1 VSATTLDIDGVRLV
15 EDITYGTVSG
25 TELRLDLVLP
35 RSGDGPTPVAIYIHG
50 GGWAR
55 GNRRVDL
62 ARRVAGVAR
71 RGIAVAAI
79 DYRLGPAGRFPAA
92 VHDVHGAIRWLRAHG
107 GEHGLATTRIG
118 AWGSSS
124 GAHLALVAALSRD
137 PTLVGEVGEVGEV
150 GGDQAGGGID
160 AVVSFFATSDLAAR
174 ATRSAMERHLL
185 PPGPEHAF
193 LGLDEI
199 DDEGEAI
206 RRARAASPLMMVH
219 ADAPPTLLVHG
230 DSDQLVPFSQSR
242 RLHDAI
248 MTAGG
253 RSTLV
258 CLGGAGHEDAAFD
271 QPFVACLVAQFL
283 DDMLASSA

>member
-1 VSATTLDIDGVRLV
+1 MSATALDIDGVRLV
-15 EDITYGTVSG
+15 EDITYATVSG
-25 TELRLDLVLP
+25 TELSLDLVLP
-35 RSGDGPTPVAIYIHG
+35 ESSDGPTPAAIYVHG

-62 ARRVAGVAR
+62 GRRIAGVAR
-71 RGIAVAAI
+71 LGIAVAAI
-79 DYRLGPAGRFPAA
+79 DYRLGAAGRFPAA

-107 GEHGLATTRIG
+107 GEHGVETTRIG

-137 PTLVGEVGEVGEV
+137 SALVGDV
-150 GGDQAGGGID
+150 GGDEPSGGID

-174 ATRSAMERHLL
+174 ATRSAMERHIL

-193 LGLDEI
+193 LGLDEV
-199 DDEGEAI
+199 DDDREAI
-206 RRARAASPLMMVH
+206 RRARAASPLMMV
-219 ADAPPTLLVHG
+219 DAATPPMLLVHG
-230 DSDQLVPFSQSR
+230 DSDQLVPFSQSQ

-248 MTAGG
+248 VTAGG

-271 QPFVACLVAQFL
+271 QPFVARLVAQFL
-283 DDMLASSA
+283 RDMLVTSA

>member
-1 VSATTLDIDGVRLV
+1 VSATTSEIDGVRLV
-15 EDITYGTVSG
+15 EDITYATTSG
-25 TELRLDLVLP
+25 EELRLDLVLP
-35 RSGDGPTPVAIYIHG
+35 ERSDRPVPTAIYVHG

-62 ARRVAGVAR
+62 ARRIAGVAR
-71 RGIAVAAI
+71 LGIAVAAI
-79 DYRLGPAGRFPAA
+79 DYRLGAPGRFPAA
-92 VHDVHGAIRWLRAHG
+92 VDDVRAAVRWLRAHG
-107 GEHGLATTRIG
+107 GEHGVETTRIG

-137 PTLVGEVGEVGEV
+137 GGPGGEVGD
-150 GGDQAGGGID
+150 GGSGSGID

-174 ATRSAMERHLL
+174 ATRSAMERRIM

-199 DDEGEAI
+199 DDEAEAI
-206 RRARAASPLMMVH
+206 RRARAASPITMVH
-219 ADAPPTLLVHG
+219 SDAPPMLLVHG
-230 DSDQLVPFSQSR
+230 DVDQLVPFSQSQ

-271 QPFVACLVAQFL
+271 QPFVAVLVAQFL
-283 DDMLASSA
+283 RDMLATTA

>member
-1 VSATTLDIDGVRLV
+1 MSATALDIDGVRLV
-15 EDITYGTVSG
+15 EDITYATVSG
-25 TELRLDLVLP
+25 TELSLDLVLP
-35 RSGDGPTPVAIYIHG
+35 ESSDGPTPAAIYVHG

-62 ARRVAGVAR
+62 GRRIAGVAR
-71 RGIAVAAI
+71 LGIAVAAI
-79 DYRLGPAGRFPAA
+79 DYRLGAAGRFPAA

-107 GEHGLATTRIG
+107 GEHGVETTRIG

-124 GAHLALVAALSRD
+124 GAHLALVAALNRD
-137 PTLVGEVGEVGEV
+137 SALVGDV
-150 GGDQAGGGID
+150 GGDEPSGGID

-174 ATRSAMERHLL
+174 ATRSAMERHIL

-193 LGLDEI
+193 LGLDEV
-199 DDEGEAI
+199 DDDREAV
-206 RRARAASPLMMVH
+206 RRARAASPLMMV
-219 ADAPPTLLVHG
+219 DAATPPMLLVHG
-230 DSDQLVPFSQSR
+230 DSDQLVPFSQSQ

-248 MTAGG
+248 VTAGG

-283 DDMLASSA
+283 RDMLVTSA

>member
-1 VSATTLDIDGVRLV
+1 MSATALDIDGVRLV
-15 EDITYGTVSG
+15 EDITYATVSG
-25 TELRLDLVLP
+25 TELSLDLVLP
-35 RSGDGPTPVAIYIHG
+35 ESSDGPTPAAIYVHG

-62 ARRVAGVAR
+62 GRRIAGVAR
-71 RGIAVAAI
+71 LGIAVAAI
-79 DYRLGPAGRFPAA
+79 DYRLGAAGRFPAA

-107 GEHGLATTRIG
+107 GEHGVETTRIG

-137 PTLVGEVGEVGEV
+137 SALVGDV
-150 GGDQAGGGID
+150 GGDEPSGGID

-174 ATRSAMERHLL
+174 ATRSAMERHIL

-193 LGLDEI
+193 LGLDEV
-199 DDEGEAI
+199 DDDREAV
-206 RRARAASPLMMVH
+206 RRARAASPLMMV
-219 ADAPPTLLVHG
+219 DAATPPMLLVHG
-230 DSDQLVPFSQSR
+230 DSDQLVPFSQSQ

-248 MTAGG
+248 VTAGG

-283 DDMLASSA
+283 RDMLVTSA

>member
-1 VSATTLDIDGVRLV
+1 
-15 EDITYGTVSG
+15 
-25 TELRLDLVLP
+25 
-35 RSGDGPTPVAIYIHG
+35 
-50 GGWAR
+50 
-55 GNRRVDL
+55 
-62 ARRVAGVAR
+62 
-71 RGIAVAAI
+71 
-79 DYRLGPAGRFPAA
+79 
-92 VHDVHGAIRWLRAHG
+92 VHGAIRWLRAHG

-137 PTLVGEVGEVGEV
+137 STLVGDV
-150 GGDQAGGGID
+150 GGDEPSGGID

-174 ATRSAMERHLL
+174 AARSAMEHHIL

-193 LGLDEI
+193 LGLDEV
-199 DDEGEAI
+199 DDDREAV

-230 DSDQLVPFSQSR
+230 DVDQLVPFNQSQH
-242 RLHDAI
+242 LHDAI
-248 MTAGG
+248 VTAGG

-271 QPFVACLVAQFL
+271 QPFVAGLVAQFL
-283 DDMLASSA
+283 RDMLVISA

>member
-1 VSATTLDIDGVRLV
+1 MSQTPLEIEGVRLV
-15 EDITYGTVSG
+15 PDVTYATVSG

-35 RSGDGPTPVAIYIHG
+35 ERRDGPTPAAIYVHG

-62 ARRVAGVAR
+62 VRRIVGVAR
-71 RGIAVAAI
+71 LGIAVVAV

-92 VHDVHGAIRWLRAHG
+92 VHDVHGAIRWLRANG
-107 GEHGLATTRIG
+107 GEHGLATTRVG

-124 GAHLALVAALSRD
+124 GAHLALVAALTRD
-137 PTLVGEVGEVGEV
+137 SALGGDV
-150 GGDQAGGGID
+150 GGGAPSGGID
-160 AVVSFFATSDLAAR
+160 AVVSFFATSDLVAR
-174 ATRSAMERHLL
+174 GARSAMERRVL

-199 DDEGEAI
+199 DDAGAAI

-219 ADAPPTLLVHG
+219 AGAPPTLLVHG
-230 DSDQLVPFSQSR
+230 DVDQLVPFSQSQ

-248 MTAGG
+248 VTAGG

-283 DDMLASSA
+283 RDMLATSA

>member
-1 VSATTLDIDGVRLV
+1 VSATTSPIDGVSV
-15 EDITYGTVSG
+15 VDDICYATASG

-35 RSGDGPTPVAIYIHG
+35 ERSDGPLPAAIYVHG

-62 ARRVAGVAR
+62 ARRIAGVAR
-71 RGIAVAAI
+71 LGIAVATV

-92 VHDVHGAIRWLRAHG
+92 VHDVRAAVRWLRAHG

-124 GAHLALVAALSRD
+124 GAHLALVAALSSD
-137 PTLVGEVGEVGEV
+137 GATGGEVGDGEPS
-150 GGDQAGGGID
+150 DGID
-160 AVVSFFATSDLAAR
+160 AVVSFFATSDLVAR
-174 ATRSAMERHLL
+174 AARSAMERRIV

-199 DDEGEAI
+199 DDAAEAV
-206 RRARAASPLMMVH
+206 RRARAASPIMMVH
-219 ADAPPTLLVHG
+219 ADAPPMLLVHG
-230 DSDQLVPFSQSR
+230 DADQLVPFSQSQ

-258 CLGGAGHEDAAFD
+258 CRGGAGHEDAAFD
-271 QPFVACLVAQFL
+271 QPFVAGLVAGFL
-283 DDMLASSA
+283 RDILAATSA

>member
-1 VSATTLDIDGVRLV
+1 MPDIDGVRLV
-15 EDITYGTVSG
+15 PDIPYATVSG

-35 RSGDGPTPVAIYIHG
+35 ERSDGPTPAAIYVHG

-55 GNRRVDL
+55 GNRRADL
-62 ARRVAGVAR
+62 ARRIAGVAR
-71 RGIAVAAI
+71 LGVGVAAV

-92 VHDVHGAIRWLRAHG
+92 VHDVHAAIRWLRANG
-107 GEHGLATTRIG
+107 GEHGLATARVG

-124 GAHLALVAALSRD
+124 GAHLALVAALRPGD
-137 PTLVGEVGEVGEV
+137 TPGGDTPGGDV
-150 GGDQAGGGID
+150 GGGEADGGID

-174 ATRSAMERHLL
+174 AARSAMERHLV

-193 LGLDEI
+193 LGLDEV
-199 DDEGEAI
+199 DDDGEAI
-206 RRARAASPLMMVH
+206 RRARAASPLGMVH

-230 DSDQLVPFSQSR
+230 DADQLVPFSQSQ

-248 MTAGG
+248 VAVGG
-253 RSTLV
+253 SCTLV

-283 DDMLASSA
+283 RDVLAINA

>member
-1 VSATTLDIDGVRLV
+1 MSATALELDGVTLV
-15 EDITYGTVSG
+15 EDVTYATVAG

-35 RSGDGPTPVAIYIHG
+35 EPGDGPTPTAIYVHG

-71 RGIAVAAI
+71 LGIAVAAI

-107 GEHGLATTRIG
+107 GEHGLETTRIG

-124 GAHLALVAALSRD
+124 GAHLALVAALSSD
-137 PTLVGEVGEVGEV
+137 PALIGDVGDEVP
-150 GGDQAGGGID
+150 GDGID

-174 ATRSAMERHLL
+174 AARSAMERRIVA
-185 PPGPEHAF
+185 PGPEHAF

-199 DDEGEAI
+199 DDAAEAI
-206 RRARAASPLMMVH
+206 RRARAASPIGMVH
-219 ADAPPTLLVHG
+219 ADAPPILLVHG
-230 DSDQLVPFSQSR
+230 DADQLVPFSQSQR
-242 RLHDAI
+242 MHDAI
-248 MTAGG
+248 VAAGG

-271 QPFVACLVAQFL
+271 QPFVASLVAQFL
-283 DDMLASSA
+283 RDMLVASA

>member
-1 VSATTLDIDGVRLV
+1 MSATALDIDGVRLV
-15 EDITYGTVSG
+15 EDITYATVSG
-25 TELRLDLVLP
+25 TELSLDLVLP
-35 RSGDGPTPVAIYIHG
+35 ESSDGPTPAAIYVHG

-62 ARRVAGVAR
+62 GRRIAGVAR
-71 RGIAVAAI
+71 LGIAVAAI
-79 DYRLGPAGRFPAA
+79 DYRLGAAGRFPAA

-107 GEHGLATTRIG
+107 GEHGVETTRIG

-124 GAHLALVAALSRD
+124 GAHLALVAALNRD
-137 PTLVGEVGEVGEV
+137 SALVGDV
-150 GGDQAGGGID
+150 GGDEPSGGID

-174 ATRSAMERHLL
+174 ATRSAMERHIL

-193 LGLDEI
+193 LGLDEV
-199 DDEGEAI
+199 DDDREAI
-206 RRARAASPLMMVH
+206 RRARAASPLMMV
-219 ADAPPTLLVHG
+219 DAATPPMLLVHG
-230 DSDQLVPFSQSR
+230 DSDQLVPFSQSQ

-248 MTAGG
+248 VTAGG

-271 QPFVACLVAQFL
+271 QPFVARLVAQFL
-283 DDMLASSA
+283 RDMLVTSA

>member
-1 VSATTLDIDGVRLV
+1 MSATTLDIDGVRLV
-15 EDITYGTVSG
+15 PDITYATASG

-35 RSGDGPTPVAIYIHG
+35 ERVDGPTPAAIYIHG

-55 GNRRVDL
+55 GNRHVDL
-62 ARRVAGVAR
+62 ARRIAGVAR
-71 RGIAVAAI
+71 LGIGVAAI
-79 DYRLGPAGRFPAA
+79 DYRLGPDGRFPAA
-92 VHDVHGAIRWLRAHG
+92 VHDVHGAVRWLRAHG
-107 GEHGLATTRIG
+107 GEHGLQTDRIG

-124 GAHLALVAALSRD
+124 GAHLALVAALGRD
-137 PTLVGEVGEVGEV
+137 HTLVGDV
-150 GGDQAGGGID
+150 GGEEPSSGID

-174 ATRSAMERHLL
+174 AARSAMERHIL

-206 RRARAASPLMMVH
+206 RRARAASPIMMVG
-219 ADAPPTLLVHG
+219 ADAPPMLLVHG
-230 DSDQLVPFSQSR
+230 DVDQLVPFSQSQL
-242 RLHDAI
+242 LHDAV

-271 QPFVACLVAQFL
+271 QPFVACLVARFL
-283 DDMLASSA
+283 RDMLAASA